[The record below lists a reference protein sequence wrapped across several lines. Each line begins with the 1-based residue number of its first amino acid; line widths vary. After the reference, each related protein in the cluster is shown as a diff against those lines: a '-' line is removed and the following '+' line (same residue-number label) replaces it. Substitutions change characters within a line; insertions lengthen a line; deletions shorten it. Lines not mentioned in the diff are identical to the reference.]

1 MKKLFCLFAVL
12 FFLFSC
18 KKNKDTV
25 DLHYDYYPLEKG
37 TFVEYEVT
45 HMRYNII
52 KDTITYRLKT
62 VIGDTVIDNE
72 GRIARKFYR
81 YIYSDIY
88 NEWKIKDLWTT
99 IIDQNRAEL
108 VEENQRVIKMVFAP
122 TKEKEWDINAFNIFS
137 PFEAYYEDIHEPFTI
152 NGKSFDKTVKVVQE
166 FAEPNLIQYKN
177 KYEIYAKGV
186 GLIEKTFIDIRYN
199 NFDSSNPTSGEQL
212 FYKLVNYGKE

>member
-1 MKKLFCLFAVL
+1 MKKLFYL
-12 FFLFSC
+12 FFISFVFISC

-45 HMRYNII
+45 HMTYNINV
-52 KDTITYRLKT
+52 DTIKYRLKT
-62 VIGDTVIDNE
+62 VVGDTVIDNE

-81 YIYSDIY
+81 YIYSNIY

-99 IIDQNRAEL
+99 IIDQHRAEL

-122 TKEKEWDINAFNIFS
+122 TKEKEWDINAFNVFK
-137 PFEAYYEDIHEPFTI
+137 PFQAYYEDIHEPYSI

-166 FAEPNLIQYKN
+166 YSEPNLVEFKN

-186 GLIEKTFIDIRYN
+186 GMVEKTFIELKYVFSTGIP
-199 NFDSSNPTSGEQL
+199 SSGEQL
-212 FYKLVNYGKE
+212 FYKLVDYGKE